1 MQADSDLLKFIE
13 AARTQGASDVVLVG
27 LLKGRGWPE
36 DDIYR
41 ALGTHYEKLTGLP
54 IPIHR
59 TASAQARSQTLSP
72 QAARPQYAK
81 TASQSVPQAVPSHR
95 RTGAAKD
102 TFLYLL
108 AFSTLG
114 TWTIGVGS
122 LMFTLIDR
130 WITDPLSSYSVAF
143 ADSSSIAS
151 SMASLLVAFPI
162 YMLVMRVIISDIE
175 RHPEKI
181 DDGVRKWLTYI
192 ALFIAA
198 SVVIGDLVATLTIF
212 LRGELT
218 SRFVA
223 KAVTVIV
230 ISGGVFWYYLGS
242 LKKTPEAAHAIK

>member
-1 MQADSDLLKFIE
+1 MPADSDLLKFIE

-59 TASAQARSQTLSP
+59 AATAQAPSPLTPGLQAVNSQPS
-72 QAARPQYAK
+72 K
-81 TASQSVPQAVPSHR
+81 TAAQAVPSHR

-151 SMASLLVAFPI
+151 SMASLLVPFPI

-223 KAVTVIV
+223 KAITVIV

>member
-36 DDIYR
+36 EDIYR

-59 TASAQARSQTLSP
+59 AAIAQAPSPYAPGP
-72 QAARPQYAK
+72 QAVNSQPSK
-81 TASQSVPQAVPSHR
+81 TGAQAVPSHR

-122 LMFTLIDR
+122 LMFTLIDH
-130 WITDPLSSYSVAF
+130 WITDPLSSYGILYS
-143 ADSSSIAS
+143 DTSSIAS

-162 YMLVMRVIISDIE
+162 YMFVMRVIIIDVE
-175 RHPEKI
+175 RHPEKL

-198 SVVIGDLVATLTIF
+198 GVVIGDLIATLTFF
-212 LRGELT
+212 LHGELT
-218 SRFVA
+218 SRFVD
-223 KAVTVIV
+223 KAITVIV
-230 ISGGVFWYYLGS
+230 VSGGVFWYYLGS
-242 LKKTPEAAHAIK
+242 LKKTPEATHAIK

>member
-1 MQADSDLLKFIE
+1 MAADSDLLKFIE
-13 AARTQGASDVVLVG
+13 AARTQGASDAFLMG

-36 DDIYR
+36 EDIYR
-41 ALGTHYEKLTGLP
+41 ALGTHYERLTGLP
-54 IPIHR
+54 IPGHGVPG
-59 TASAQARSQTLSP
+59 P
-72 QAARPQYAK
+72 QYEKSAARQI
-81 TASQSVPQAVPSHR
+81 PSHR

-130 WITDPLSSYSVAF
+130 WITDPLSSYSVSYS
-143 ADSSSIAS
+143 DTYSIAS
-151 SMASLLVAFPI
+151 SMASLLVGFPI
-162 YMLVMRVIISDIE
+162 YLLVMHLIISDVE
-175 RHPEKI
+175 RHPEKT
-181 DDGVRKWLTYI
+181 DDGVRKWLTYV

-198 SVVIGDLVATLTIF
+198 SVVIGDLVAILTFF

-218 SRFVA
+218 SRFLA
-223 KAVTVIV
+223 KAITVIV

-242 LKKTPEAAHAIK
+242 LRKTPEAANAVK

>member
-1 MQADSDLLKFIE
+1 MPADSDLLKFIE

-59 TASAQARSQTLSP
+59 AIVQAPSPYAPGP
-72 QAARPQYAK
+72 QAVNSQPSK
-81 TASQSVPQAVPSHR
+81 TGAQAVPSHR

-223 KAVTVIV
+223 KAITVIV